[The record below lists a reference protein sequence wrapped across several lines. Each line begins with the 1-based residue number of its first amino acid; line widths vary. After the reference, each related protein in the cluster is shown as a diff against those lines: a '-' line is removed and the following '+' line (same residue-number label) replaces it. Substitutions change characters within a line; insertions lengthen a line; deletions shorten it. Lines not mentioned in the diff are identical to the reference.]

1 MVTGDFNLDGKPDL
15 ALGDT
20 FSNSISILL
29 GNGDGTF
36 QPVVTYPTGSY
47 PYGLAIG
54 DFNADGIP
62 DLAVTNTGC
71 YEPASTCPMGTVSV
85 LLGNGDGTFQQ
96 NVDYLAGAYP
106 QLPAAADLNG
116 DGSVDLAVPNFYSNT
131 VSVLLNL
138 PVIAVSPNTVA
149 FGSEAVGKTSKPL
162 VITIGNPSGTPIGI
176 TSVKVVGAD
185 PGDFAETNTCPIS
198 PSKLAPG
205 ATCSIAV
212 TFTPAATG
220 KRSGKIEVTDTVPG
234 SPQSITLT
242 GSGT

>member
-1 MVTGDFNLDGKPDL
+1 MAPSSRWSLTRPEAIPN
-15 ALGDT
+15 
-20 FSNSISILL
+20 
-29 GNGDGTF
+29 
-36 QPVVTYPTGSY
+36 
-47 PYGLAIG
+47 GLAIG

-71 YEPASTCPMGTVSV
+71 YSPASTCPPGGVSV

-116 DGSVDLAVPNFYSNT
+116 DGSMDLAVPNFYSNT

-138 PVIAVSPNTVA
+138 PVIAVSPNIVA
-149 FGSEAVGKTSKPL
+149 FGSEALGK
-162 VITIGNPSGTPIGI
+162 
-176 TSVKVVGAD
+176 KVVGAD

-198 PSKLAPG
+198 PSTLAPG
-205 ATCSIAV
+205 ATCSVAV

-220 KRSGKIEVTDTVPG
+220 KRGGKIEVTDTVPG
-234 SPQSITLT
+234 SPQYITLT